1 MPGLPCPLGR
11 GRWWDVEKLD
21 GKSSLSDTGNS
32 QKRQAIPVHQQRS
45 EHPRGHSVRL
55 ALLVSVSPEH

>member
-32 QKRQAIPVHQQRS
+32 QKRQAIPVHQQW
-45 EHPRGHSVRL
+45 E
-55 ALLVSVSPEH
+55 A